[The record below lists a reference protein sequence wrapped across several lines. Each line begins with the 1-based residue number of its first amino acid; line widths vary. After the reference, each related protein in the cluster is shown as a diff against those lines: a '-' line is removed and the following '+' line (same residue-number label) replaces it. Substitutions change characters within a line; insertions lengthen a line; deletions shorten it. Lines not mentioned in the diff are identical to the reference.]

1 MWLFAGPLVAIIIR
15 KPGAAFFGETIAAV
29 IETLL
34 GNPFGVAHALLIG
47 MAQGLGAEIGFAVF
61 AYRKWNLLT
70 VTLAGALTGLSNGL
84 YEWVVTAGWSTLQ
97 GVVFTVC
104 CVISGAVF
112 GGALMWFV
120 QRRSP
125 KPVCSTASNQ
135 ARPTSWPEPRNSQS
149 NNKHRKHAGR
159 PPAYP
164 RKEKI
169 MTNHVPE
176 ATKPASGDYAWLGA
190 EAGSVADLMYM
201 LNTEDW
207 YDAINSRFVSE
218 LLDDTLPE
226 SILKA
231 YLIQDF
237 KFYNNGMM
245 ARLIKLAPRQE
256 TKDMLAAQSQWFAD
270 NEATYFEHFL
280 EAYHVSQKEYDA
292 TEPTPANKEYGAY
305 LDSLSDKSWPELIT
319 AICCM
324 EWLYLAWAK
333 RTVDADVIQQ
343 VPAHKGWVDLH
354 EGAHFRKWVGD
365 LISLVN
371 EYCSIDGPEAEVFR
385 TIVHLERRFF
395 DDSYP
400 QE

>member
-1 MWLFAGPLVAIIIR
+1 
-15 KPGAAFFGETIAAV
+15 
-29 IETLL
+29 
-34 GNPFGVAHALLIG
+34 
-47 MAQGLGAEIGFAVF
+47 
-61 AYRKWNLLT
+61 
-70 VTLAGALTGLSNGL
+70 
-84 YEWVVTAGWSTLQ
+84 
-97 GVVFTVC
+97 
-104 CVISGAVF
+104 
-112 GGALMWFV
+112 
-120 QRRSP
+120 
-125 KPVCSTASNQ
+125 
-135 ARPTSWPEPRNSQS
+135 
-149 NNKHRKHAGR
+149 
-159 PPAYP
+159 
-164 RKEKI
+164 

-280 EAYHVSQKEYDA
+280 EAYHVSQEEYDA

-305 LDSLSDKSWPELIT
+305 LDSLSDKSWPELINALCCRNRPSC
-319 AICCM
+319 AI
-324 EWLYLAWAK
+324 LLSAG
-333 RTVDADVIQQ
+333 T
-343 VPAHKGWVDLH
+343 P
-354 EGAHFRKWVGD
+354 FRYR
-365 LISLVN
+365 LVN
-371 EYCSIDGPEAEVFR
+371 SPWASGEKVMSP
-385 TIVHLERRFF
+385 LPRRCAV
-395 DDSYP
+395 SLSP
-400 QE
+400 LRSTVRSKML

>member
-1 MWLFAGPLVAIIIR
+1 
-15 KPGAAFFGETIAAV
+15 
-29 IETLL
+29 
-34 GNPFGVAHALLIG
+34 
-47 MAQGLGAEIGFAVF
+47 
-61 AYRKWNLLT
+61 
-70 VTLAGALTGLSNGL
+70 
-84 YEWVVTAGWSTLQ
+84 
-97 GVVFTVC
+97 
-104 CVISGAVF
+104 
-112 GGALMWFV
+112 
-120 QRRSP
+120 
-125 KPVCSTASNQ
+125 
-135 ARPTSWPEPRNSQS
+135 
-149 NNKHRKHAGR
+149 
-159 PPAYP
+159 
-164 RKEKI
+164 

-280 EAYHVSQKEYDA
+280 EAYHVSQEEYDA

-385 TIVHLERRFF
+385 TIVHLERRCCPYP
-395 DDSYP
+395 DPQLVAAYPRPHTPCGGRVRSMSYAP
-400 QE
+400 GSFVAVPSGARLPRARLPRGGGPATVKSCRYAGAHRR

>member
-1 MWLFAGPLVAIIIR
+1 
-15 KPGAAFFGETIAAV
+15 
-29 IETLL
+29 
-34 GNPFGVAHALLIG
+34 
-47 MAQGLGAEIGFAVF
+47 
-61 AYRKWNLLT
+61 
-70 VTLAGALTGLSNGL
+70 
-84 YEWVVTAGWSTLQ
+84 
-97 GVVFTVC
+97 
-104 CVISGAVF
+104 
-112 GGALMWFV
+112 
-120 QRRSP
+120 
-125 KPVCSTASNQ
+125 
-135 ARPTSWPEPRNSQS
+135 
-149 NNKHRKHAGR
+149 
-159 PPAYP
+159 
-164 RKEKI
+164 

-280 EAYHVSQKEYDA
+280 EAYHVSQEEYDA

-343 VPAHKGWVDLH
+343 VPAHKGWSTCMKARTSASGRRPHLPGQRILLH
-354 EGAHFRKWVGD
+354 RWSGSRSVPHHRASGAPLLRRLLPAGV
-365 LISLVN
+365 SLR
-371 EYCSIDGPEAEVFR
+371 STTA
-385 TIVHLERRFF
+385 
-395 DDSYP
+395 
-400 QE
+400 

>member
-1 MWLFAGPLVAIIIR
+1 
-15 KPGAAFFGETIAAV
+15 
-29 IETLL
+29 
-34 GNPFGVAHALLIG
+34 
-47 MAQGLGAEIGFAVF
+47 
-61 AYRKWNLLT
+61 
-70 VTLAGALTGLSNGL
+70 
-84 YEWVVTAGWSTLQ
+84 
-97 GVVFTVC
+97 
-104 CVISGAVF
+104 
-112 GGALMWFV
+112 
-120 QRRSP
+120 
-125 KPVCSTASNQ
+125 
-135 ARPTSWPEPRNSQS
+135 
-149 NNKHRKHAGR
+149 
-159 PPAYP
+159 
-164 RKEKI
+164 

-280 EAYHVSQKEYDA
+280 EAYHVSQEEYDA

-305 LDSLSDKSWPELIT
+305 LDSLSDGSFEKIVNNR
-319 AICCM
+319 C
-324 EWLYLAWAK
+324 Y
-333 RTVDADVIQQ
+333 D
-343 VPAHKGWVDLH
+343 
-354 EGAHFRKWVGD
+354 
-365 LISLVN
+365 SLVSILFDVHQSFVGVGHLFQVWSLFGYERERCILVEVFIQFLKLFSCRICSRTLFTFESDKLST
-371 EYCSIDGPEAEVFR
+371 EYTSCKVASVWYEVDVAFQFSLKFCNRLTNLVQMLMVHHLVSAHIVSSPAEVGSASR
-385 TIVHLERRFF
+385 LL
-395 DDSYP
+395 SCAG
-400 QE
+400 

>member
-1 MWLFAGPLVAIIIR
+1 
-15 KPGAAFFGETIAAV
+15 
-29 IETLL
+29 
-34 GNPFGVAHALLIG
+34 
-47 MAQGLGAEIGFAVF
+47 
-61 AYRKWNLLT
+61 
-70 VTLAGALTGLSNGL
+70 
-84 YEWVVTAGWSTLQ
+84 
-97 GVVFTVC
+97 
-104 CVISGAVF
+104 
-112 GGALMWFV
+112 
-120 QRRSP
+120 
-125 KPVCSTASNQ
+125 
-135 ARPTSWPEPRNSQS
+135 
-149 NNKHRKHAGR
+149 
-159 PPAYP
+159 
-164 RKEKI
+164 

-270 NEATYFEHFL
+270 NAATYFEHFL
-280 EAYHVSQKEYDA
+280 EAYHVGQEEYDA
-292 TEPTPANKEYGAY
+292 TEPTSANKEYGAY

-343 VPAHKGWVDLH
+343 VPVHKGWVDLH

-371 EYCSIDGPEAEVFR
+371 EYCSIDGPEAGFLVR
-385 TIVHLERRFF
+385 DCRAGAARL
-395 DDSYP
+395 
-400 QE
+400 Q

>member
-1 MWLFAGPLVAIIIR
+1 
-15 KPGAAFFGETIAAV
+15 
-29 IETLL
+29 
-34 GNPFGVAHALLIG
+34 
-47 MAQGLGAEIGFAVF
+47 
-61 AYRKWNLLT
+61 
-70 VTLAGALTGLSNGL
+70 
-84 YEWVVTAGWSTLQ
+84 
-97 GVVFTVC
+97 
-104 CVISGAVF
+104 
-112 GGALMWFV
+112 
-120 QRRSP
+120 
-125 KPVCSTASNQ
+125 
-135 ARPTSWPEPRNSQS
+135 
-149 NNKHRKHAGR
+149 
-159 PPAYP
+159 
-164 RKEKI
+164 

-237 KFYNNGMM
+237 KFYN
-245 ARLIKLAPRQE
+245 
-256 TKDMLAAQSQWFAD
+256 
-270 NEATYFEHFL
+270 FL
-280 EAYHVSQKEYDA
+280 EAYHVSQEEYDA

-305 LDSLSDKSWPELIT
+305 LDGLSDKSWPELIT

>member
-1 MWLFAGPLVAIIIR
+1 
-15 KPGAAFFGETIAAV
+15 
-29 IETLL
+29 
-34 GNPFGVAHALLIG
+34 
-47 MAQGLGAEIGFAVF
+47 
-61 AYRKWNLLT
+61 
-70 VTLAGALTGLSNGL
+70 
-84 YEWVVTAGWSTLQ
+84 
-97 GVVFTVC
+97 
-104 CVISGAVF
+104 
-112 GGALMWFV
+112 
-120 QRRSP
+120 
-125 KPVCSTASNQ
+125 
-135 ARPTSWPEPRNSQS
+135 
-149 NNKHRKHAGR
+149 
-159 PPAYP
+159 
-164 RKEKI
+164 

-176 ATKPASGDYAWLGA
+176 ATKPASGDYARLGA

-231 YLIQDF
+231 YLIRDF

-280 EAYHVSQKEYDA
+280 EAYHVSREEYDA

-365 LISLVN
+365 LISRSTNTAPSMVRKPKCSAPSCIWSAASSTTPTRRSEPAIHDRISHEPGAYDRCRTRPAHLLRFRPEPGFLVRD
-371 EYCSIDGPEAEVFR
+371 CRAGAAR
-385 TIVHLERRFF
+385 L
-395 DDSYP
+395 
-400 QE
+400 Q

>member
-1 MWLFAGPLVAIIIR
+1 M
-15 KPGAAFFGETIAAV
+15 TI
-29 IETLL
+29 
-34 GNPFGVAHALLIG
+34 
-47 MAQGLGAEIGFAVF
+47 
-61 AYRKWNLLT
+61 
-70 VTLAGALTGLSNGL
+70 
-84 YEWVVTAGWSTLQ
+84 
-97 GVVFTVC
+97 
-104 CVISGAVF
+104 
-112 GGALMWFV
+112 
-120 QRRSP
+120 
-125 KPVCSTASNQ
+125 
-135 ARPTSWPEPRNSQS
+135 
-149 NNKHRKHAGR
+149 
-159 PPAYP
+159 
-164 RKEKI
+164 
-169 MTNHVPE
+169 HVPE
-176 ATKPASGDYAWLGA
+176 ALEPARGDYAWLGA
-190 EAGSVADLMYM
+190 ESDSVADRMYM

-207 YDAINSRFVSE
+207 REAINSRFVNE

-226 SILKA
+226 EILES

-270 NEATYFEHFL
+270 NEATYFQHFL
-280 EAYHVSQKEYDA
+280 EAYHVSQQEYDD
-292 TEPTPANKEYGAY
+292 TEQTQANRDYGAY
-305 LDSLSDKSWPELIT
+305 LDTLSDKSWPELIT

-333 RTVDADVIQQ
+333 RTVDAGVVQQ

-365 LISLVN
+365 LIALVN

-400 QE
+400 QD